1 MSEAWANF
9 RVQFQSP
16 GTTTIGA
23 TIPNEC
29 SWEYDY
35 STGECNCAFYL
46 PVSPQVRTNAVGWKP
61 YAGSLIPIDNG
72 GDGVIAQGTF
82 TLGVGAIGSGA
93 SGSRPRRKIRG
104 QPANCAV
111 RVGSG
116 AAALGAIGGCP
127 RIF

>member
-1 MSEAWANF
+1 MLRSAAAGAVGGSARILATIAAVSEAWANF

-23 TIPNEC
+23 TMLNEC

-46 PVSPQVRTNAVGWKP
+46 QVSAQVRTNAVRLKP

-72 GDGVIAQGTF
+72 GDGVIAQGSF
-82 TLGVGAIGSGA
+82 TLGVRAVGSGA
-93 SGSRPRRKIRG
+93 SGSRPRRDRG
-104 QPANCAV
+104 
-111 RVGSG
+111 RVV
-116 AAALGAIGGCP
+116 
-127 RIF
+127 